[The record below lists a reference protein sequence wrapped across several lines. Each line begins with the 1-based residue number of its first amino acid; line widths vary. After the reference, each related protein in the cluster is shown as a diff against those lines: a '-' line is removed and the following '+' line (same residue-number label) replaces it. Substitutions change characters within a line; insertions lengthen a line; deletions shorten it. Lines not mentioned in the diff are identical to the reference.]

1 MRTWAEPFWGVTVQ
15 VVTRLELVSDSV
27 KTSTR
32 LRFCHAHPVG
42 PCPSSCSQ
50 LEMGDGACAD
60 PAHLDTEVGESR
72 GRKR

>member
-27 KTSTR
+27 KTGTR

-50 LEMGDGACAD
+50 LEMGDG
-60 PAHLDTEVGESR
+60 PAPTPPTSTPKSEKAG